1 MIAGACLI
9 AIGLISFEY
18 GVEYCRSDAWHWF
31 VDVGLKI
38 VTTGAGLVLLFGLV
52 RVASLF

>member
-18 GVEYCRSDAWHWF
+18 GVEYCRSDAWQWF
-31 VDVGLKI
+31 VDVGLK
-38 VTTGAGLVLLFGLV
+38 VATVGALLFVLFGAV
-52 RVASLF
+52 RVVSLF